1 MGAVPVRARGWRRN
15 AASALLYNLLK
26 FTATALRTVARRVH
40 PAMANPLKDLMANL
54 ELSLVETVDR
64 LEQAEMHLLYVG
76 VLDLEQR
83 IAALHDALAFVADGV
98 ADRTGFLAD

>member
-1 MGAVPVRARGWRRN
+1 
-15 AASALLYNLLK
+15 
-26 FTATALRTVARRVH
+26 
-40 PAMANPLKDLMANL
+40 MAKDLQDLMADL

-83 IAALHDALAFVADGV
+83 VAALQDALAFVADGI
-98 ADRTGFLAD
+98 ADRTVPAD